1 MPSVPPSS
9 PPLLLLEPP
18 LLDEL
23 LLDELPL
30 DELPLDELLLDELLL
45 EELLLEPLPLAL
57 LPAPPSVVGAVVVVH
72 AGSTPAARI
81 APKVV
86 DTAIERRVDI
96 GGSRAFRAPARC
108 HGSSVVGIAL
118 QWKGAGRAWRAMRV
132 GACGALVALAVL
144 APIVRPP
151 AVYAQKQTRSV
162 APGDGAPAAGR
173 NADAAPSIPLPADT
187 IKRLHSDDLA
197 VVRAALDDVRV
208 SAKSGSAAVPAIVE
222 LLRKGMPPSLTRAAL
237 GALADTESE
246 AASETVAWYARDRSP
261 EIRREAVAALAKTR
275 GAPAVKA
282 LRAGLSDADPGV
294 RGQSATGLGSIKA
307 RQAVPDLMNALEH
320 NVLEAAVPIG
330 QLCAAD
336 QCEGLASK
344 LGSMQFGTVTAGLY
358 QVLFRPSG
366 EISDD
371 VKKQVVD
378 RVRDLATPE
387 ANRFLQEVQSKW
399 PPAGSR
405 QVKQAIDKA
414 VSATRGS
421 SGSSQTDSA
430 APGSQ

>member
-1 MPSVPPSS
+1 
-9 PPLLLLEPP
+9 
-18 LLDEL
+18 
-23 LLDELPL
+23 
-30 DELPLDELLLDELLL
+30 
-45 EELLLEPLPLAL
+45 
-57 LPAPPSVVGAVVVVH
+57 
-72 AGSTPAARI
+72 
-81 APKVV
+81 
-86 DTAIERRVDI
+86 
-96 GGSRAFRAPARC
+96 
-108 HGSSVVGIAL
+108 
-118 QWKGAGRAWRAMRV
+118 MRV
-132 GACGALVALAVL
+132 GACGALVALATL
-144 APIVRPP
+144 ALSVGPS

-162 APGDGAPAAGR
+162 APGEGTPAPGR

-187 IKRLHSDDLA
+187 IKRLHNGDLA

-330 QLCAAD
+330 LLCAAD

-371 VKKQVVD
+371 VKKKVID

-430 APGSQ
+430 APSSQ